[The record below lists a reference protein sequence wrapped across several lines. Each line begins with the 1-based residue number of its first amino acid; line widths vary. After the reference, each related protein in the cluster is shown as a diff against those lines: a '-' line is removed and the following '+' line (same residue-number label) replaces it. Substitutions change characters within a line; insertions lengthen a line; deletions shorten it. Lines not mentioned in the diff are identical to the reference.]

1 MQVDWGVAKSV
12 WLVLEK
18 QNDSAFFVKVQKVG
32 FQKNRKK
39 EDDDDANNNS
49 LILSEHTKH

>member
-18 QNDSAFFVKVQKVG
+18 QNDSTFFVKVQKVG